1 MINTVVMPMVS
12 AALKKSLPIPN
23 GPPAVIPGHLDLS
36 THIDVAVSTSP

>member
-1 MINTVVMPMVS
+1 MLLPMVS

-23 GPPAVIPGHLDLS
+23 GGPPAVIPGHLDLS